1 MKEDLM
7 GKHEIIFYQKD
18 NGRIPVQEFLD
29 GLPKD

>member
-7 GKHEIIFYQKD
+7 GKYGIIFYQKD

-29 GLPKD
+29 E